1 MPAPERD
8 HLGGEVHGPV
18 VVAVVRDHPVDPDP
32 VGGEERP
39 RPAEEPDRGHRF
51 LVLQRLGVG
60 QAGEPVDRRV
70 QVGVADPSARPA
82 LGCSRVLGVPAVSTP
97 AAPLGDAPDLLHVQV
112 HHVPRPSRG
121 DLLGSLAQV
130 FSGRGQVP

>member
-8 HLGGEVHGPV
+8 HLRGEVRSPIV
-18 VVAVVRDHPVDPDP
+18 VPVVRDHPVHGDA

-39 RPAEEPDRGHRF
+39 RPAVEAHGRGRP

-60 QAGEPVDRRV
+60 QAGVPVDRRV
-70 QVGVADPSARPA
+70 QVGVADPPARPA
-82 LGCSRVLGVPAVSTP
+82 LGSTACFTFTSVGAP
-97 AAPLGDAPDLLHVQV
+97 AAPVWDLPDLLHIQV